1 MHKFDKGTDFSF
13 TRNVCEKQNL
23 SSIQA
28 RNANINSC
36 NHLKLFTEDATLILV
51 DNTCNE

>member
-1 MHKFDKGTDFSF
+1 MHKFYKGPVFSF
-13 TRNVCEKQNL
+13 TRNFCEKKL